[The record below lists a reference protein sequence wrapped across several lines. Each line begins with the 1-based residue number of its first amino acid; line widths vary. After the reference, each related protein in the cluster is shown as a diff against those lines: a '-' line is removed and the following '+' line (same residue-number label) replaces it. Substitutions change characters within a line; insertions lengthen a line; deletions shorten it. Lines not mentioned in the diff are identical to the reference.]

1 MTKPLAPP
9 FRGPVAV
16 ERRPGRRTLSRREC
30 ASVALTLFKEA
41 AFWRPATVT
50 VCQTQLD
57 NLEEVRHALDRAIAL
72 DPTFTKDPR
81 GVFACTA
88 LPKI

>member
-1 MTKPLAPP
+1 M
-9 FRGPVAV
+9 
-16 ERRPGRRTLSRREC
+16 
-30 ASVALTLFKEA
+30 
-41 AFWRPATVT
+41 T

-57 NLEEVRHALDRAIAL
+57 NLGKVRHALDRAET
-72 DPTFTKDPR
+72 DFTKEPR

>member
-1 MTKPLAPP
+1 M
-9 FRGPVAV
+9 
-16 ERRPGRRTLSRREC
+16 
-30 ASVALTLFKEA
+30 ALTLFQEA

-50 VCQTQLD
+50 VCQTHLGD
-57 NLEEVRHALDRAIAL
+57 LEKVRHALDRAIAL
-72 DPTFTKDPR
+72 DPTFTKEPR